1 MPTPA
6 VTSKKKLIF
15 QTFDSG
21 IWMGTE
27 TFERY
32 DRQAESEDRLADFGQ
47 NDLPF
52 LARFKNYFTYIT
64 KNTFQFR
71 RILKCYWTGKV
82 YFALHRDIIFGYF
95 AYWFNVHGQDQVGV
109 RRRVPV
115 RLARGVHL
123 STRQNKLKYQTFISV
138 FRYLFTNLVS
148 NSKLSKILEFGLA
161 WFWYTREV
169 SIPYAEL
176 YFFKHE

>member
-1 MPTPA
+1 
-6 VTSKKKLIF
+6 
-15 QTFDSG
+15 
-21 IWMGTE
+21 MGTE

-64 KNTFQFR
+64 KNTSISENFKM
-71 RILKCYWTGKV
+71 LMNWKV

-161 WFWYTREV
+161 
-169 SIPYAEL
+169 
-176 YFFKHE
+176 